1 MNFDELSKKVA
12 EATLGSNRMTDIAEG
27 TYTIG
32 VEGDKVMLVSEKKE
46 KVPITVNGLAA
57 LRIVED
63 AAKAKTILTTREA
76 RESSDYSTLQKAI
89 VSDSAKLNDSTQLKV
104 VHRLRIIDGISGK
117 EVYKNN
123 CYNGYPEFVKASRIA
138 NAMPAVSDEQKTARN
153 NAFTEATEALRASG
167 VKSGITVEDKNLQLL
182 PVFQVTSK

>member
-27 TYTIG
+27 NYTIG
-32 VEGDKVMLVSEKKE
+32 VDGEKVMLVSEKKE
-46 KVPITVNGLAA
+46 KIQISVNGLAA

-63 AAKAKTILTTREA
+63 AAKAKAIATTRDA
-76 RESSDYSTLQKAI
+76 RESSDYSTLQKAV
-89 VSDSAKLNDSTQLKV
+89 VSEAVKLNDSTQLKV
-104 VHRLRIIDGISGK
+104 VHRLRIIDGVNDKPIF
-117 EVYKNN
+117 KNN
-123 CYNGYPEFVKASRIA
+123 CYNGYPEFVKASRKA
-138 NAMPAVSDEQKTARN
+138 SAMPAVSEEQRTERA
-153 NAFTEATEALRASG
+153 NAFTEATETLRASG